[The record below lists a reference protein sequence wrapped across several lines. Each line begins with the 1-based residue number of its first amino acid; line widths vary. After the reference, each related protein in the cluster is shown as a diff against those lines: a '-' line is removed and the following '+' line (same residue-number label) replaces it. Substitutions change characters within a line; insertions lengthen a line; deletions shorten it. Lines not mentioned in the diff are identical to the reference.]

1 MLDTRKIKIM
11 TELALY
17 EQTQGKQDFKISA
30 YYRKDYS
37 SFHMIATILWV
48 TFGYICVV
56 GLVAMGLLNTLM
68 EDMSGGML
76 ILLIV
81 LAVVG
86 YVVVV
91 IVYAIIS
98 SHMFNKRHKEARQ
111 RVKRYN
117 HNLTKLLKLYER
129 ESEE

>member
-56 GLVAMGLLNTLM
+56 GLAAMGLLNMLM

-76 ILLIV
+76 VFLII

-91 IVYAIIS
+91 ILYAIIS
-98 SHMFNKRHKEARQ
+98 SHIFNKKHKEARQ